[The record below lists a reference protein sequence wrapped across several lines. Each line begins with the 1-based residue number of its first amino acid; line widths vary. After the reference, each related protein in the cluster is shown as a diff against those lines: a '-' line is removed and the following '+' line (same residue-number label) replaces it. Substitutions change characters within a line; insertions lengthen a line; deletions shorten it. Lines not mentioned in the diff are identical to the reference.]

1 MSFRDAIDS
10 VGAGPVVTRVPDPP
24 PLPKKKTD
32 LWREVLKQLTGGE
45 SEPSKT
51 IGEEIKPGPAPREEA
66 HPQEELRR
74 IS

>member
-24 PLPKKKTD
+24 PLPQQKID
-32 LWREVLKQLTGGE
+32 LWGEILKRLTGGE
-45 SEPSKT
+45 PEPSKAV
-51 IGEEIKPGPAPREEA
+51 GEEIKPGLAPREEV
-66 HPQEELRR
+66 HPDEELQR